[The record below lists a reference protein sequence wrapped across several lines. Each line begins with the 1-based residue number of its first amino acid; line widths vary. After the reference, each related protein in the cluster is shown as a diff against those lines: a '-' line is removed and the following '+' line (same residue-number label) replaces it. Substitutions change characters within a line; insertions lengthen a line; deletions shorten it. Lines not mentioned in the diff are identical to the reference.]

1 MITLPLASVMI
12 TVTLSVTIPE
22 IAIKRMT
29 LLRPKVSEE
38 LKKLIEECNSLDM
51 ELYNYRLKRL
61 DTSNKAK
68 GKFAF
73 HGDRCDHIVA

>member
-38 LKKLIEECNSLDM
+38 LKK
-51 ELYNYRLKRL
+51 
-61 DTSNKAK
+61 T
-68 GKFAF
+68 
-73 HGDRCDHIVA
+73 DRRMQFIGYGIVQL